1 MKRDKK
7 VYDLVGTMNDTYNI
21 LLDGKSLDYIK
32 LYKDSYKAMSLTT
45 IECGYFIQAYVRHGF
60 GMS

>member
-7 VYDLVGTMNDTYNI
+7 VYDLVETMNDTYNI
-21 LLDGKSLDYIK
+21 LLDGKSLEHIK
-32 LYKDSYKAMSLTT
+32 LYKDSYKAMSFTT
-45 IECGYFIQAYVRHGF
+45 TECGYFIQTYVRHNF